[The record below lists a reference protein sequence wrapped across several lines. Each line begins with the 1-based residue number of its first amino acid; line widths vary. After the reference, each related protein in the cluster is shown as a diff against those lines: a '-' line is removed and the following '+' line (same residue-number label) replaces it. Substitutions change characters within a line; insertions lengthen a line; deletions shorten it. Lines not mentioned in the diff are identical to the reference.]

1 MWHESFSSF
10 LREDLII
17 AECAAYPCL
26 LRTESAE
33 YVDDVLCLS
42 KRHGKKKRHICMSI
56 IHAHT
61 QHIIYICIY
70 IYIHITYIYNHPQ
83 KVQLTGV

>member
-1 MWHESFSSF
+1 
-10 LREDLII
+10 
-17 AECAAYPCL
+17 L

-70 IYIHITYIYNHPQ
+70 IYILHIYI
-83 KVQLTGV
+83 